1 MKTTKETMPISKALT
16 EVWEWKEEVYKDIN
30 KMSFEEKKRYL
41 EKGLNKAI
49 KTIKGKLKTN
59 SDGSYSIVKAA

>member
-1 MKTTKETMPISKALT
+1 MKTTKKTVPISKALT

-41 EKGLNKAI
+41 EKGLNKAVRS
-49 KTIKGKLKTN
+49 IKGKLETN
-59 SDGSYSIVKAA
+59 PDGSYSIIKAA